1 MSFTRWFVSATFTG
15 GLIALSLQ
23 GGGVVQA
30 APIADSSSSSSQD
43 GQQKVP
49 SGMRDAESS
58 SEMQRD
64 KDGAGIA
71 DTQSHRIGG
80 QFGTSAQRADTDTP
94 KTPGSRLT
102 EKSGITG
109 SGSDKPG
116 ATVPTG
122 AGSSSGM
129 SGQSGAGTDPDL
141 GAEHTSAN
149 PCESRGGQSVL
160 AAEQDHGNDGH
171 TIRGEVLRVEGT
183 TYVVRD
189 QGGKEVSLHANQTTA
204 KPVTEGDFI
213 QANVNEQNQVL
224 WIGPLKSTDRRN
236 EHETDCR

>member
-23 GGGVVQA
+23 GGGIVQA

-58 SEMQRD
+58 SKMQRD

-71 DTQSHRIGG
+71 DTQSRRIGG
-80 QFGTSAQRADTDTP
+80 QMGTSAQRADTDTP

-109 SGSDKPG
+109 SSSDKPG
-116 ATVPTG
+116 ATGPTG
-122 AGSSSGM
+122 GGSSSGM
-129 SGQSGAGTDPDL
+129 SGQSGAGTDPNL
-141 GAEHTSAN
+141 GAEHTNAN

-171 TIRGEVLRVEGT
+171 TIRGEVLRVEGN

-189 QGGKEVSLHANQTTA
+189 QGGKEVSLHADQTTA
-204 KPVTEGDFI
+204 KPVTQGDFI

>member
-30 APIADSSSSSSQD
+30 APIADSPSSSSLD

-49 SGMRDAESS
+49 SGMRDAETS

-64 KDGAGIA
+64 KDGAGIV

-80 QFGTSAQRADTDTP
+80 QIGTSAQRADTDTP

-116 ATVPTG
+116 ATGPTG
-122 AGSSSGM
+122 GGSTSGM
-129 SGQSGAGTDPDL
+129 SGQSGA

-171 TIRGEVLRVEGT
+171 TIRGEVLRVEGN

-189 QGGKEVSLHANQTTA
+189 QDGKEVSMHTNQTTA

>member
-1 MSFTRWFVSATFTG
+1 MSFTRWFVSAAFTG

-23 GGGVVQA
+23 GDGVVQA
-30 APIADSSSSSSQD
+30 APIGDSSSSSSQD

-80 QFGTSAQRADTDTP
+80 QIGTSAQRADTDTP

-116 ATVPTG
+116 ATGPTG
-122 AGSSSGM
+122 GGSSSGM
-129 SGQSGAGTDPDL
+129 SGQSGAG
-141 GAEHTSAN
+141 AEHSSAN
-149 PCESRGGQSVL
+149 PCEGRGGQSVL

-171 TIRGEVLRVEGT
+171 TIRGEVLRVEGH

-189 QGGKEVSLHANQTTA
+189 QGGTEVSLHADQTTA